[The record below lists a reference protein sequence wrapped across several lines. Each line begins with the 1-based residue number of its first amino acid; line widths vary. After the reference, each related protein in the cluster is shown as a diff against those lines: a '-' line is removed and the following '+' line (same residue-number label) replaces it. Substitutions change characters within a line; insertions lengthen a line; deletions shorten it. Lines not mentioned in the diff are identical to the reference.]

1 MKKCN
6 FFYALIVISFIYFIP
21 VKADEKFDLG
31 KDLFLNKGNCAMCH
45 ILADAQS
52 SGMIGPNLNELRP
65 DKMIIMG
72 AVTNGI
78 GVMPPLDGILSLE
91 EIEAVAHYV
100 SIASNN

>member
-6 FFYALIVISFIYFIP
+6 FFYTLIIISFIYFVP

-31 KDLFLNKGNCAMCH
+31 KDLFLNNCGACH
-45 ILADAQS
+45 MLSNAQS
-52 SGMIGPNLNELRP
+52 SGMIGPNLNEIKP
-65 DKMIIMG
+65 VKDQVINT
-72 AVTNGI
+72 VTRGI
-78 GVMPPLDGILSLE
+78 GVMMSFEGILSSE

>member
-31 KDLFLNKGNCAMCH
+31 KDLFLNNCGVCH
-45 ILADAQS
+45 TLSDAQS
-52 SGMIGPNLNELRP
+52 SGMIGPNLNEIRP
-65 DKMIIMG
+65 VKDQVINT
-72 AVTNGI
+72 VTRGI
-78 GVMPPLDGILSLE
+78 GVMMSFEGILSSE

-100 SIASNN
+100 AVAANQ